1 MAAAA
6 QLSELEGCE
15 MPGGPPPPGLPLA
28 PALGLEKGAEP
39 GCADVMMPG
48 RAARRC
54 RTNAAMTPPTTRS
67 PPMLPPAAAPA
78 VAGEAAAW
86 LLSRS
91 SSSGGAVVAPTL
103 WEAVAAAVALALTP
117 SVFVA
122 VTVVEGGGL
131 MLPLGLRGTAAAA
144 DALALAAM
152 AGVPLDEAAAEPLGL
167 AAPMGDSEAPAV
179 AAAEPLLGLEAP
191 AGCVP
196 VIGVP
201 LAPAGVGEALVKGVW
216 PPAEDTGEAA
226 VAATEALGLTAA
238 CGAARQARTAAVEE
252 QASLL
257 QP

>member
-1 MAAAA
+1 
-6 QLSELEGCE
+6 
-15 MPGGPPPPGLPLA
+15 
-28 PALGLEKGAEP
+28 
-39 GCADVMMPG
+39 
-48 RAARRC
+48 
-54 RTNAAMTPPTTRS
+54 
-67 PPMLPPAAAPA
+67 MLPPAAAPA
-78 VAGEAAAW
+78 VAGEATAW

-144 DALALAAM
+144 DVLALAAM
-152 AGVPLDEAAAEPLGL
+152 AGVPFDEAAAEPLGL
-167 AAPMGDSEAPAV
+167 AAAVGEAPAV
-179 AAAEPLLGLEAP
+179 AAAEPLLGLKAP
-191 AGCVP
+191 AGVP
-196 VIGVP
+196 VIGAPLADVAGVP

-226 VAATEALGLTAA
+226 VAAAEALGLTAA
-238 CGAARQARTAAVEE
+238 CEAARQARTAAVES